1 MLTWFVPGQPSAQ
14 GSKRYVGRGV
24 MLDTDPKLKSWRAL
38 VAETCPKG
46 TFFNG
51 PIRLTAVF
59 HYLRPKAHYGRKQGE
74 PYLKADAPHFKA
86 SKPDA
91 DKLARAIGD
100 ALTGVIYKDDAQI
113 VMLEIVKVYAEVM
126 GVRIEVS
133 EC

>member
-1 MLTWFVPGQPSAQ
+1 MIDWFVPGQPSAQ
-14 GSKRYVGRGV
+14 GSKRPVGNGRFIES
-24 MLDTDPKLKSWRAL
+24 DPKLKSWRAL

-46 TFFNG
+46 TFFDG

-59 HYLRPKAHYGRKQGE
+59 QYLRPQAHYGRRKGE
-74 PYLKADAPHFKA
+74 RYLKDDAPHFKS

-91 DKLARAIGD
+91 DKLARALGD

-113 VMLEIVKVYAEVM
+113 VMLEIVKVYADVM

>member
-14 GSKRYVGRGV
+14 GSKRYVGRGI

-59 HYLRPKAHYGRKQGE
+59 HYLRPQSHYGRRKGE
-74 PYLKADAPHFKA
+74 RYLKDDAPHYKQ
-86 SKPDA
+86 SKPDS
-91 DKLARAIGD
+91 DKLARAVGD
-100 ALTGVIYKDDAQI
+100 ALTGVLYRDDAQI